1 MPFGTLYATM
11 NISVGVADEGHTKF
25 AEEICHEIYISS
37 LERKTG
43 IANRTPE
50 YICGK
55 IREGKAVIAVSEN
68 GEFAGFSYIESW
80 GGKSFVANSGLIV
93 AHAYRG
99 LGVARMIKEQTF
111 LLSRRLFPEAK
122 IFSITTGSAVM
133 KMNYEFGFRPV
144 PFSELTDDPEF
155 WKGCEGCSNFE
166 ILKNHD
172 YKLCI
177 CTGLL
182 YDPKEHLVIH
192 HPDEDVE
199 NAGEMKDLQD

>member
-1 MPFGTLYATM
+1 MKI
-11 NISVGVADEGHTKF
+11 NVCVADESHTRF
-25 AEEICHEIYISS
+25 AETICREIYISS

-43 IANRTPE
+43 IAKRTPE

-55 IREGKAVIAVSEN
+55 IRAGKAVIAVTDN
-68 GEFAGFSYIESW
+68 GDFAGFSYIESW

-99 LGVARMIKEQTF
+99 MGVAKMIKEQTF

-122 IFSITTGSAVM
+122 IFSITTGAAVM

-144 PFSELTDDPEF
+144 PFTELTDDPEF
-155 WKGCEGCSNFE
+155 WKGCEGCRHFE

-172 YKLCI
+172 YKMCI

-182 YDPKEHLVIH
+182 YDPKEHLTIH
-192 HPDEDVE
+192 HPDETTDSSD
-199 NAGEMKDLQD
+199 NHGQ